1 MLEHAI
7 LVTGAN
13 GELGHALIDYLVG
26 QGRGPIISLD
36 VRPPDEFV
44 AAHVAHG
51 YTGDIRDWEVIA
63 ELYRG
68 HHFTQVYHF
77 AALLSTAAE
86 RHPFRAHAINV
97 DGTLNLLRATYDQGQ
112 KLGSTAQFIFPSSIA
127 AYGLASLEEKQQ
139 NPVLGEGDFLSPTTM
154 YGVNKRYCELL
165 GAYYANYSVGAVDF
179 RCLRYPGLI
188 SADTLPTGGTSDY
201 GPEMLHAAAQGQP
214 YEAFVRPDTTIPFMA
229 MPDAVKALNL
239 LAAAPASA
247 LTQRVYNVTAFSIS
261 AEAIAARAQAAFPGT
276 HITYEPV
283 AGRQRILDSWPAAV
297 DDSAARRDWGW
308 SPDFD
313 MDAAF
318 NDYLIPAITTHYHN
332 ASTSAEH

>member
-1 MLEHAI
+1 MIHDAI

-13 GELGHALIDYLVG
+13 GELGHALIDYLTG
-26 QGRGPIISLD
+26 HGRGPIIALD

-44 AAHVAHG
+44 AERVARG

-63 ELYRG
+63 EMYRG
-68 HHFTQVYHF
+68 HEFAQIYHF

-97 DGTLNLLRATYDQGQ
+97 DGTLNLLRATYDQTLEMGRD
-112 KLGSTAQFIFPSSIA
+112 AQFIFPSSIA
-127 AYGLASLEEKQQ
+127 AYGLASLDEKRAH
-139 NPVLGEGDFLSPTTM
+139 PILTEGDFLSPTTM

-165 GAYYANYSVGAVDF
+165 GAYYTNYSGGAVDF

-188 SADTLPTGGTSDY
+188 SAETLPTGGTSDY
-201 GPEMLHAAAQGQP
+201 GPEMLHAAAQGKP

-229 MPDAVKALNL
+229 MPDAVKALNM

-247 LTQRVYNVTAFSIS
+247 LTQRVYNVAAFSIS
-261 AEAIAARAQAAFPGT
+261 AEEIAARAQAAFPGAQ
-276 HITYEPV
+276 ITYVPV
-283 AGRQRILDSWPAAV
+283 EGRQRILDSWPAIV

-308 SPDFD
+308 TPDYGVD
-313 MDAAF
+313 SAF
-318 NDYLIPAITTHYHN
+318 NHYLIPAITAHY
-332 ASTSAEH
+332 AKQVES